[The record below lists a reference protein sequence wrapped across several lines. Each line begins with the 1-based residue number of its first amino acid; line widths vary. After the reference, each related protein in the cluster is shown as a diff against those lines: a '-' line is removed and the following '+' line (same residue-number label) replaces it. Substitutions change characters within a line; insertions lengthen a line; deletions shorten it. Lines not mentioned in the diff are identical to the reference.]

1 MDKDQLKAVVTK
13 QNLDYY
19 ESIRERHLRTTDIP
33 VSGVDREWQA
43 LRVAVETNKI
53 SLDELREHIGCPP
66 FNESRHWERWEDWRE
81 NYKGRPIPAKKVI
94 DARALPASTDST
106 DSPTTTP
113 TKRLHPP
120 RYGKNRSKMAPAKT
134 DAQLESLRRELKKTS
149 SGSNLSH
156 QR

>member
-66 FNESRHWERWEDWRE
+66 SNESRHWDRWEDWQEDWR
-81 NYKGRPIPAKKVI
+81 KGRPIPAKKVI
-94 DARALPASTDST
+94 DARALPASTA
-106 DSPTTTP
+106 SPTS
-113 TKRLHPP
+113 TKTMTAP
-120 RYGKNRSKMAPAKT
+120 RYGKNRSKIAPAKT
-134 DAQLESLRRELKKTS
+134 DAQLESLRQELRKS
-149 SGSNLSH
+149 SNGSNLG
-156 QR
+156 QRR